1 MCLFIKKYVNLPAIL
16 NTGHVTGG
24 HYWNDH
30 TGTLSLGEVTAT
42 HLKIRAMSWYKDG
55 LSRYG
60 NFPYKYKIVFYLP
73 NENPILV
80 RRHVYIETASWAHLN
95 IKTSFPGMGIP
106 IFNMGIPILVRW
118 HLYIEMAHWYL
129 WMKSMIPCL
138 LMTWTLIQYKD
149 VILLV

>member
-1 MCLFIKKYVNLPAIL
+1 MCLFIKKDVNLPAIL

-60 NFPYKYKIVFYLP
+60 NFPYKYKTVFYLP

-80 RRHVYIETASWAHLN
+80 RRHVYIETASWARLN
-95 IKTSFPGMGIP
+95 IKTIFSRYGDSHLQHGNPYTGKMASLYWDGPLVSVDEIYDTMSADDLDPDP
-106 IFNMGIPILVRW
+106 I
-118 HLYIEMAHWYL
+118 
-129 WMKSMIPCL
+129 
-138 LMTWTLIQYKD
+138 
-149 VILLV
+149 